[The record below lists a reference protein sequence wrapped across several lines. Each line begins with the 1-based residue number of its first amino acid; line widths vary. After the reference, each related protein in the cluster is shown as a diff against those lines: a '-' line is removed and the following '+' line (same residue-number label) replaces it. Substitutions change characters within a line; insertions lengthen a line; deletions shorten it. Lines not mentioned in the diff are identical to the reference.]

1 MAQVKIILREDVHGL
16 GDAGSVVSVRPG
28 YARNFLL
35 PEGKAILATESSV
48 KELEHHQRAISEKVA
63 KEMKSHRALKDR
75 LEGLRLTI
83 AAQVGEEG
91 KLFGSVTS
99 REIAELIAAQGVEL
113 DRRKID
119 LVEPIRAA
127 GSHSVPV
134 RLHKDVIAQVKL
146 EVTAANPPAPET
158 PAAS

>member
-1 MAQVKIILREDVHGL
+1 MAQIKIILREDVYGL
-16 GDAGSVVSVRPG
+16 GEAGSVVSVRPG

-48 KELEHHQRAISEKVA
+48 KELEHHQRAIAEKVA

-75 LEGLRLTI
+75 LEGLRLSI

-91 KLFGSVTS
+91 KLFGSVTA
-99 REIAELIAAQGVEL
+99 REIADLIAAQGVEI

-119 LVEPIRAA
+119 LGEPIKDA
-127 GSHSVPV
+127 GAHTIAV
-134 RLHKDVIAQVKL
+134 RLHKEVVAQVKL
-146 EVTAANPPAPET
+146 EVTAANAPASEAT
-158 PAAS
+158 AS